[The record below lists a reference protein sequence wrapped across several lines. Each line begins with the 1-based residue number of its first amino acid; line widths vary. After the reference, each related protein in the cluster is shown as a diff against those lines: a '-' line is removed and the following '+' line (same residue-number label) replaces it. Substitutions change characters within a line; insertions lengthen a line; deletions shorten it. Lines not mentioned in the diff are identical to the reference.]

1 MTEQDVTR
9 RIIIILTVL
18 IFAVSAAGLSFG
30 TEMGDPAPDFR
41 IMTLDGNQVS
51 SRALEGKPI
60 LLVFWNTWCPDC
72 MRELPRINRLA
83 EVYGPKGLAVLAVN
97 TAMND
102 SEPKARSYWT
112 KNGYVFPTAFD
123 KYFDIGQAFAVR
135 GVPTIFMIDSKGI
148 VSYKQSKIPDDVEE
162 RLNQLTGPK

>member
-1 MTEQDVTR
+1 MERAVKR
-9 RIIIILTVL
+9 KIIIILTVL
-18 IFAVSAAGLSFG
+18 NFVVSAAVPSFG
-30 TEMGDPAPDFR
+30 IEAGDPAPDFR
-41 IMTLDGNQVS
+41 IMTLDGNQAS
-51 SRALEGKPI
+51 SRALEGKPM

-83 EVYGPKGLAVLAVN
+83 EVYVPKGLAVLAVN

-112 KNGYVFPTAFD
+112 KKGYVFPTAFD
-123 KYFDIGQAFAVR
+123 KYFDIGQTFAVR

-148 VSYKQSKIPDDVEE
+148 VLYKQSKIPDDMEE
-162 RLNQLTGPK
+162 RLNRLIGPK